1 MKTKDVKL
9 KNKYNGVVVYTRD
22 YGDVYKVNE
31 MRFIRV
37 YDEQNPQR
45 TYLANIEAFDLIKE

>member
-1 MKTKDVKL
+1 MKTKDVRL

-22 YGDVYKVNE
+22 YNDIHKVNE

-37 YDEQNPQR
+37 YDEQNPHR
-45 TYLANIEAFDLIKE
+45 TYLANIEAFDIIKE